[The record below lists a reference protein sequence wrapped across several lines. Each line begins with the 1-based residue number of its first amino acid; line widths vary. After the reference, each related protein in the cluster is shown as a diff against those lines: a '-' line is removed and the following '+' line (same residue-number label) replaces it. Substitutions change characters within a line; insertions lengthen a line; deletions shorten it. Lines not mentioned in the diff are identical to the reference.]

1 MPFPFRLLCD
11 LLERLERN
19 AKRSSSI
26 DRIQELDQ
34 LTILAWFK
42 KHNAIIPRRGSEA
55 VAFLS
60 CLFPERRSDRIF
72 GLQQRQLEGVIQ
84 RAQCLGSSRMKDLQ
98 IWKTSGGLDF
108 ASSVERVMA
117 TTDCES
123 RAGPEVTLEEIDDVL
138 DQVAALSSFSS
149 ASLRER
155 VTTKHG
161 RLSCAHDLLRKVF
174 RVLQSSEAKWMIRM
188 ISKNYSPARV
198 PETLVMSR
206 FHFLLPDLL
215 RFQNSIPAAVGILG
229 SPTIRHMP
237 IQPAAHTC
245 DEMKDVASK
254 ELKPQIGIM
263 TARATYAKARSIRH
277 CCQLAGSRRMSVE
290 RKYDGEYCQIHI
302 DLNKS
307 GAGINI
313 FSKSGRDSTSDRI
326 GIHRALRDSLELDT
340 AGCKIKKRCIL
351 EGELLV
357 WNDDKERIE
366 PFHKIRRHVKRS
378 GRFLGAA
385 RDPPAESSEH
395 LMIMFY
401 DILLFD
407 DIVCGLETHDER
419 RPLLQSL
426 VRRVPG
432 QTNIGSREV
441 IEFSS
446 PDAAERLRETF
457 ARAITQRWEGVV
469 LKGCDDPYFSFNGSR
484 PFIKLK
490 KDYIPGLGDTAD
502 FAIIGGRR
510 DAGDEHE
517 LGIGRLWW
525 TSFYIGCVENKDEVC
540 RFNAKPR
547 FRIIDTVD
555 RHGISKEIIT
565 YLNRHGYFTRAP
577 FAKSMPEFDVLFEPT
592 RSLQP
597 VELFKHPF
605 VVEVVG
611 AGFDKPANVRYFALR
626 FPRVLKVHEDRSFR
640 DTISFEELQEMA
652 QRCLEIPDDAE
663 QEEKSWLG
671 RLRGYEHLV
680 GRSRTS
686 SPSDDAASVA
696 DIRAGRQSN
705 RQQEKLATVVDSLCL
720 DNISLGS
727 SKRKITPE
735 VALYGNS
742 TVKRAKLE

>member
-11 LLERLERN
+11 LLGRLERN
-19 AKRSSSI
+19 ARRSSSI
-26 DRIQELDQ
+26 DRIQERDT
-34 LTILAWFK
+34 LTILAWFNE
-42 KHNAIIPRRGSEA
+42 HNAIIPRRGPEA

-60 CLFPERRSDRIF
+60 CLFPERRPDRVF
-72 GLQQRQLEGVIQ
+72 GLQERQLEGIIQ

-98 IWKTSGGLDF
+98 RWKTSGGLDF

-123 RAGPEVTLEEIDDVL
+123 RAGREVTLEELDDVL
-138 DQVAALSSFSS
+138 DQIAASSSFSS

-155 VTTKHG
+155 VITKHG
-161 RLSCAHDLLRKVF
+161 RSIRADEGLSIVF
-174 RVLQSSEAKWMIRM
+174 RVLQSSETKWMIRI

-215 RFQNSIPAAVGILG
+215 RFQNSIPAAVGLLG
-229 SPTIRHMP
+229 SPTIWHMP
-237 IQPAAHTC
+237 IQPAVDTC
-245 DEMKDVASK
+245 DELKEVASR
-254 ELKPQIGIM
+254 ELEPQAGIM
-263 TARATYAKARSIRH
+263 TARATHEKARSIRH
-277 CCQLAGSRRMSVE
+277 CCQLAGLRRMSVE

-307 GAGINI
+307 GAAIKI
-313 FSKSGRDSTSDRI
+313 FSKSGRDSTSDRM

-357 WNDDKERIE
+357 WNDDGRIE

-378 GRFLGAA
+378 GRFLGAT
-385 RDPPAESSEH
+385 RDSPVESSEH

-401 DILLFD
+401 DILLLD
-407 DIVCGLETHDER
+407 DIVCGLDTHDER
-419 RPLLQSL
+419 RRRLQSL
-426 VRRVPG
+426 VRRIPG
-432 QTNIGSREV
+432 RTDIGSREV
-441 IEFSS
+441 IDFSS
-446 PDAAERLRETF
+446 FDAAERLSDTF
-457 ARAITQRWEGVV
+457 AQAITQRWEGFV
-469 LKGCDDPYFSFNGSR
+469 LKGCDDPYFSFNGSK

-502 FAIIGGRR
+502 FVIIGGRR

-517 LGIGRLWW
+517 LGIGSLWW
-525 TSFYIGCVENKDEVC
+525 TSFYIGCIDNKDEVC
-540 RFNAKPR
+540 RFNTKPR
-547 FRIIDTVD
+547 FRIIDMID
-555 RHGISKEIIT
+555 RHGISKENIT

-577 FAKSMPEFDVLFEPT
+577 FAKSMPEFAVLLEPT
-592 RSLQP
+592 RRLQP

-611 AGFDKPANVRYFALR
+611 AGFDKPANVSYFALR

-652 QRCLEIPDDAE
+652 QRCLEIPDDGE
-663 QEEKSWLG
+663 QEEKSWLR

-680 GRSRTS
+680 DKSRTS
-686 SPSDDAASVA
+686 SPSGDAVSVA
-696 DIRAGRQSN
+696 DICA
-705 RQQEKLATVVDSLCL
+705 L
-720 DNISLGS
+720 
-727 SKRKITPE
+727 KRKISPE
-735 VALYGNS
+735 IALYGNL
-742 TVKRAKLE
+742 TIKRAKQE

>member
-19 AKRSSSI
+19 ARRSSSI
-26 DRIQELDQ
+26 DRIQELDT
-34 LTILAWFK
+34 LTILAWFNE
-42 KHNAIIPRRGSEA
+42 HNAIIPRRGPEA

-60 CLFPERRSDRIF
+60 CLFPERRPDRVF
-72 GLQQRQLEGVIQ
+72 GLQERQLEGIIQ

-98 IWKTSGGLDF
+98 RWKTSGGLGF

-117 TTDCES
+117 ITDSES
-123 RAGPEVTLEEIDDVL
+123 RAGREVTLEELNDIL
-138 DQVAALSSFSS
+138 DQIAASSSFSS

-155 VTTKHG
+155 VITKHG
-161 RLSCAHDLLRKVF
+161 RSIRADDLLSKVF
-174 RVLQSSEAKWMIRM
+174 RVLQSSETKWMIR
-188 ISKNYSPARV
+188 ILSKNYSPARV

-215 RFQNSIPAAVGILG
+215 RFQNSIPAAVGLLG
-229 SPTIRHMP
+229 NPTIRHMP
-237 IQPAAHTC
+237 IQPSVDTC
-245 DEMKDVASK
+245 DELKEVASR
-254 ELKPQIGIM
+254 ELEPQAGIM
-263 TARATYAKARSIRH
+263 TARATYEKARSIRH
-277 CCQLAGSRRMSVE
+277 CCQLAGPRRMSVE

-307 GAGINI
+307 GADIKI
-313 FSKSGRDSTSDRI
+313 FSKSGRDSTSDRM

-357 WNDDKERIE
+357 WNDDDGRIE

-385 RDPPAESSEH
+385 RDSPIESSEH

-401 DILLFD
+401 DILLLD
-407 DIVCGLETHDER
+407 DIGCGLESHDER
-419 RPLLQSL
+419 RRRLQPL
-426 VRRVPG
+426 VRRIPG
-432 QTNIGSREV
+432 RTDIGSREV
-441 IEFSS
+441 INFSS
-446 PDAAERLRETF
+446 FDAAERLSETF
-457 ARAITQRWEGVV
+457 AQAITQRWEGLV

-490 KDYIPGLGDTAD
+490 KDYIPGLSDTAD
-502 FAIIGGRR
+502 FVIIGGRR
-510 DAGDEHE
+510 DAADEHE
-517 LGIGRLWW
+517 LGVGSLWW
-525 TSFYIGCVENKDEVC
+525 TSFYIGCIENKDEVC

-547 FRIIDTVD
+547 FRIIDTID
-555 RHGISKEIIT
+555 RHGISKENIT

-592 RSLQP
+592 RRLQP
-597 VELFKHPF
+597 VDLFKHPF
-605 VVEVVG
+605 IVEVIG
-611 AGFDKPANVRYFALR
+611 AGFDKPANVGYFALR

-652 QRCLEIPDDAE
+652 QRCLEIPDDGE
-663 QEEKSWLG
+663 QEEKSWLR

-680 GRSRTS
+680 DRSRTS
-686 SPSDDAASVA
+686 SPSDDAVSVT
-696 DIRAGRQSN
+696 DIC
-705 RQQEKLATVVDSLCL
+705 CL
-720 DNISLGS
+720 DNISLGA
-727 SKRKITPE
+727 SKRKMSPGI
-735 VALYGNS
+735 ALYGNL
-742 TVKRAKLE
+742 TIKRAKQE